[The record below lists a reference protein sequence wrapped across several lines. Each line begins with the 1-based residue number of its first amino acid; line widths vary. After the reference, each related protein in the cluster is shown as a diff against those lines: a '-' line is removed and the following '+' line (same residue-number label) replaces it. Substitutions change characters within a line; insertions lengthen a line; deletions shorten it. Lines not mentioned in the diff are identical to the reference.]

1 MSLSKFLPEAYKPTD
16 TIIVLA
22 GRGDYPKLMI
32 DRMQR
37 AGVSFA
43 LIAFEGETSDELFH
57 RVPDNSRRRVKIGQ
71 LNKTLNAM
79 TELGGRY
86 AVMVGQIRPGRLFK
100 GLHPDLK
107 AIKIL
112 GGLKERN
119 AETIY
124 SAIVDEINAI
134 GIDVLDARVFIDDQL
149 AEPGLMTGG
158 KLKVEDSVIDH
169 GIHIA
174 NEIARLDIGQGVVV
188 KQGTVLCVEE
198 FDGTDSM
205 LKRASKFDTDGK
217 VFVKTVKPNQNFAI
231 DIPVFGERT
240 LESMKE
246 GGVSVAVLSAG
257 QTIML
262 HKERVLA
269 RAKKEKIQ
277 IYGF

>member
-1 MSLSKFLPEAYKPTD
+1 MSLSKFLPPDYKPTD

-22 GRGDYPKLMI
+22 GRGDYPKLMV

-37 AGVSFA
+37 AGVSMA

-57 RVPDNSRRRVKIGQ
+57 RIPEPTRRRVKIGQ

-79 TELGGRY
+79 QELGGRY

-112 GGLKERN
+112 GSLKQRN

-124 SAIVDEINAI
+124 GALVQEINNI
-134 GIDVLDARVFIDDQL
+134 GIDVLDARIFIDDQL
-149 AEPGLMTGG
+149 ADEGLMTGG
-158 KLKVEDSVIDH
+158 KLKVDPSIVEH

-205 LKRASKFDTDGK
+205 LKRANKFDTDGK
-217 VFVKTVKPNQNFAI
+217 VFVKTVKPNQNFTI
-231 DIPVFGERT
+231 DIPVFGETT

-246 GGVSVAVLSAG
+246 GGVSVAALSAG
-257 QTIML
+257 QTIIL
-262 HKERVLA
+262 HKDRVIA

-277 IYGF
+277 LLGF